1 MVEAELVPGGLKTIF
16 DRPTMPLHCHQ
27 FFQRCANRTP
37 GREEGEITVGDVA
50 ADQQPACPDACE
62 SHVEIIGVKISE
74 FKIGPVMQ
82 SRALGKPD
90 VSIGLMHGAKGQE
103 FRAVAGMACD
113 TDVLPDEARLLA
125 ASGERPSHFTEFPAI
140 CTTQNLQICNNLGPV
155 TPLHKSS

>member
-1 MVEAELVPGGLKTIF
+1 MVCYTNHCRARRGLRTKGRLNELG
-16 DRPTMPLHCHQ
+16 DRNVNGTRP
-27 FFQRCANRTP
+27 TP
-37 GREEGEITVGDVA
+37 GREEGEIAVGDVA

-74 FKIGPVMQ
+74 FKIGLVMQ